1 MIICAPIEG
10 GIPFWL
16 HSKPSKW
23 LHIKKME
30 TFGGLCGSMSS
41 CNNNNNNDNKNGKKY
56 KYKATAAKRYRV
68 CVLVRDNSNNIN
80 TTVKQ

>member
-41 CNNNNNNDNKNGKKY
+41 CNNNNNDNKNGKKY

>member
-10 GIPFWL
+10 GIPFWW

-30 TFGGLCGSMSS
+30 TFGGLWVNEQLQQQRQQERQQIQLQSDGS
-41 CNNNNNNDNKNGKKY
+41 
-56 KYKATAAKRYRV
+56 
-68 CVLVRDNSNNIN
+68 
-80 TTVKQ
+80 